1 MKTRRMGAKIAV
13 FTFLLATVIGVT
25 CPSASARF
33 FGNRPESGGAAEA
46 EQSRELARRSLTII
60 SQVYQSL
67 ADYESSSDAARLNGA
82 LTELAAVLRAVA
94 SEYERLGREGTD
106 LKLSPDLLV
115 KQIPQSVNLLE
126 YFGQKASEL
135 DSLST
140 VALKM
145 AEEERNLAT
154 SLEKVR
160 FDGKS
165 DPETVLTLYD
175 ALERL
180 QYLAALY
187 AKANQTASP

>member
-1 MKTRRMGAKIAV
+1 MTHRKMRAKVAV
-13 FTFLLATVIGVT
+13 FTLVIAAIIGSA

-33 FGNRPESGGAAEA
+33 FGTRPENGGTGEA

-60 SQVYQSL
+60 SQLYQAL
-67 ADYESSSDAARLNGA
+67 ADYESSLDAAGLNGA
-82 LTELAAVLRAVA
+82 LSEFAAAFRAVA

-115 KQIPQSVNLLE
+115 NQIPQSVNLLK

-140 VALKM
+140 IALKM

-180 QYLAALY
+180 QYLAAIY

>member
-1 MKTRRMGAKIAV
+1 MAAKIAV
-13 FTFLLATVIGVT
+13 FTFVLATVIVVT
-25 CPSASARF
+25 CPSATARF
-33 FGNRPESGGAAEA
+33 FGNRPESGGAGEA

-60 SQVYQSL
+60 AQIYQAL
-67 ADYESSSDAARLNGA
+67 ADYESSLDAARLNGV
-82 LTELAAVLRAVA
+82 LAESAAAFRAVA

-106 LKLSPDLLV
+106 LELSPEVLV
-115 KQIPQSVNLLE
+115 QQIPQSVNLLE

-135 DSLST
+135 DSLSS

-145 AEEERNLAT
+145 AEEGRNLAT
-154 SLEKVR
+154 SLEQVR
-160 FDGKS
+160 FDGKR